1 MRNYRTLTLILV
13 AAIRILAIH
22 VVVMLTGGVRADATS
37 EDLYSLSSGTE
48 SILSRMH
55 KEGTQPVEIRL
66 YFSETSG
73 KTLPRFIKDFITYE
87 RYLRHLL
94 KEYERAANG
103 KIKLRFIDPITDS
116 DDEQDAVKD
125 GLEGRPIN
133 QNGDKFFFGL
143 AVETQTGSKET
154 IPFLWPNEQES
165 IEYEITKRL
174 STLLWPPS
182 KKIGVL
188 SSLEV
193 FGGADNPYLAQM
205 LAAQGRTPPEKWV
218 SVQLLEQAYKVSQI
232 PADTDHLSHDDFDLV
247 IVIHPKRLSEK
258 ALWAIDEWVETGG
271 KAIVFVDPYSIADQA
286 PQNPQQPWMALQ
298 YEPASSLDPLLEA
311 WGLEMPPQ
319 TFAADIDLA
328 VRRPV
333 VRGGPAEAVLVDLQV
348 TAPTRDA
355 TLHDHPALKG
365 IDNIRFFLAGVL
377 RDKSAGATGAG
388 AGAGADETDAAKQ
401 TPEAGA
407 ARAAADRKPGA
418 AGSDG
423 VVRTPLITT
432 TAAGSTI
439 EIFPGF
445 GGEGAGLY
453 YTDLNNAAKMRDQYR
468 PGKEPQVLAW
478 QISGKLP
485 SAFPRGV
492 ELPSTAPPQPEG
504 LPDGVEL
511 PPPAGT
517 ETIHKD
523 PVAEA
528 DRRDTTVIVFSDVDL
543 ISDPL
548 GFQRNILGIV
558 TAANDNHKV
567 LLNSV
572 DHLLGDQELMQ
583 VRTARH
589 LDRPFKLFDQIEA
602 DAEKQ
607 TLEREREI
615 REQVEGFQKELSA
628 KQGEITDSN
637 AALLQRQVQ
646 QEVDSLNEKILDG
659 NAKLREIRLE
669 RRSTLE
675 GKERSV
681 RLAVLGW
688 MPALVLVLGLVLFVR
703 RKRMEIE
710 ARRAS

>member
-1 MRNYRTLTLILV
+1 MR
-13 AAIRILAIH
+13 
-22 VVVMLTGGVRADATS
+22 
-37 EDLYSLSSGTE
+37 E
-48 SILSRMH
+48 
-55 KEGTQPVEIRL
+55 
-66 YFSETSG
+66 
-73 KTLPRFIKDFITYE
+73 
-87 RYLRHLL
+87 
-94 KEYERAANG
+94 
-103 KIKLRFIDPITDS
+103 
-116 DDEQDAVKD
+116 
-125 GLEGRPIN
+125 
-133 QNGDKFFFGL
+133 
-143 AVETQTGSKET
+143 
-154 IPFLWPNEQES
+154 
-165 IEYEITKRL
+165 
-174 STLLWPPS
+174 
-182 KKIGVL
+182 
-188 SSLEV
+188 
-193 FGGADNPYLAQM
+193 
-205 LAAQGRTPPEKWV
+205 
-218 SVQLLEQAYKVSQI
+218 
-232 PADTDHLSHDDFDLV
+232 
-247 IVIHPKRLSEK
+247 
-258 ALWAIDEWVETGG
+258 
-271 KAIVFVDPYSIADQA
+271 
-286 PQNPQQPWMALQ
+286 
-298 YEPASSLDPLLEA
+298 
-311 WGLEMPPQ
+311 
-319 TFAADIDLA
+319 
-328 VRRPV
+328 
-333 VRGGPAEAVLVDLQV
+333 
-348 TAPTRDA
+348 
-355 TLHDHPALKG
+355 
-365 IDNIRFFLAGVL
+365 
-377 RDKSAGATGAG
+377 KSAGGAAAPEGGAGEGETGA
-388 AGAGADETDAAKQ
+388 AEQ

-407 ARAAADRKPGA
+407 AHAATDGKAPK

-432 TAAGSTI
+432 TASGSTI

-468 PGKEPQVLAW
+468 PGQEPQVLAW

-485 SAFPRGV
+485 SAFPQGV

-504 LPDGVEL
+504 LPDGIEL

-589 LDRPFKLFDQIEA
+589 LDRPFKLFDEIEA

-628 KQGEITDSN
+628 KQSEITDSN

>member
-1 MRNYRTLTLILV
+1 
-13 AAIRILAIH
+13 
-22 VVVMLTGGVRADATS
+22 
-37 EDLYSLSSGTE
+37 
-48 SILSRMH
+48 
-55 KEGTQPVEIRL
+55 
-66 YFSETSG
+66 
-73 KTLPRFIKDFITYE
+73 
-87 RYLRHLL
+87 
-94 KEYERAANG
+94 
-103 KIKLRFIDPITDS
+103 
-116 DDEQDAVKD
+116 
-125 GLEGRPIN
+125 
-133 QNGDKFFFGL
+133 
-143 AVETQTGSKET
+143 
-154 IPFLWPNEQES
+154 
-165 IEYEITKRL
+165 
-174 STLLWPPS
+174 
-182 KKIGVL
+182 
-188 SSLEV
+188 
-193 FGGADNPYLAQM
+193 
-205 LAAQGRTPPEKWV
+205 
-218 SVQLLEQAYKVSQI
+218 
-232 PADTDHLSHDDFDLV
+232 
-247 IVIHPKRLSEK
+247 
-258 ALWAIDEWVETGG
+258 
-271 KAIVFVDPYSIADQA
+271 
-286 PQNPQQPWMALQ
+286 
-298 YEPASSLDPLLEA
+298 
-311 WGLEMPPQ
+311 
-319 TFAADIDLA
+319 
-328 VRRPV
+328 

-377 RDKSAGATGAG
+377 REKSAGVTGAG

-407 ARAAADRKPGA
+407 ARAAADRKPGT

-492 ELPSTAPPQPEG
+492 ELPSTALPQPEG